1 MQSKVSLR
9 ECEDFCV
16 AVLCWQGNDEK
27 LMNKAAVRSCFCGKA
42 GFQNDE
48 ILMNKA
54 ATDLG

>member
-1 MQSKVSLR
+1 MQCHDRKNEVYH
-9 ECEDFCV
+9 
-16 AVLCWQGNDEK
+16 
-27 LMNKAAVRSCFCGKA
+27 AVRNCFCGLA